1 MATVATTV
9 IPIQKTVTATGV
21 AIARGTRLTLNSSG
35 LVAAS
40 AIGVRGEYIA
50 LQDIAASGTG
60 LAAVTA
66 AGGSVPMLAGEASC
80 DRGDAAYS
88 MAAGLTGITTTGGAI
103 IMGKWA
109 QTTANGAL
117 GVVEL
122 ASVA

>member
-1 MATVATTV
+1 MATAATAI
-9 IPIQKTVTATGV
+9 IPLQKTVTATGV
-21 AIARGTRLTLNSSG
+21 AIARGTRVTLNSSG

-40 AIGVRGEYIA
+40 AIGVRGDYIT
-50 LQDIAASGTG
+50 LQAIPASGSG

-88 MAAGLTGITTTGGAI
+88 MAAGLTGVTTSSAVL
-103 IMGKWA
+103 MGKWL
-109 QTTANGAL
+109 QTTASGEL

-122 ASVA
+122 ESVA